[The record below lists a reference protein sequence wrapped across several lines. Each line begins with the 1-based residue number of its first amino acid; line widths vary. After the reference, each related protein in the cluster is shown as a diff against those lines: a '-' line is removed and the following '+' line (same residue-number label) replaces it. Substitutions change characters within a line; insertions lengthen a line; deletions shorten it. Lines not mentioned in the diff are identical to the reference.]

1 MEGLQVFYALAHTN
15 KVDRK
20 RSVATH
26 CRNGGKHT
34 SLRGTV
40 EFRND
45 ETRQVSE
52 GVKRLNLRECILAVS
67 AIYNKDYLVR
77 GALQGFFLRA
87 TNATKL
93 FHQIGL
99 CWQTTCCVSN
109 DHIEVARA
117 ASRNGIKD
125 NRSRVAA
132 RLCDHVDAVTL
143 SPNSQLFAGCST
155 ERVACGEK
163 NALTFICEVA
173 REFAD
178 RGGLTRPIDAAHHDD
193 AGRILRNVERTFGR
207 LENFDEFIAQSSTNI
222 ILCLQA
228 LALNVATQAL
238 YDAHRG
244 LNAYIGGDQRG
255 LEFLQKVLINNATR
269 EDADDVVTCPRETFF
284 QTRAKI
290 LKETK
295 THTNKRPMNIPKKE
309 RGRSNSLS
317 LTSPAKG
324 RAGQVRIVG
333 GQWRRTPLA
342 VRGLDGLRPTPERVR
357 ETVCD
362 WLGHLFGTFDGR
374 SALDLFAG
382 SGALGLEMAS
392 RGFAKVDLVERDRAQ
407 AAGIAAV
414 VSKLGATDFVT
425 VTQGDAFG
433 FLDRTTCA
441 YDLVLLDPPFALGLQ
456 DRAIRAVLPRLA
468 PDGVIYVERSEGRT
482 ADTLLA
488 EMGLVRVR
496 TGTAGQV
503 SYELLV
509 RRSSP
514 LAALVREERLTRREE
529 RVEAA
534 RLRRLAKIESSEKEG
549 EE

>member
-1 MEGLQVFYALAHTN
+1 M
-15 KVDRK
+15 R
-20 RSVATH
+20 
-26 CRNGGKHT
+26 
-34 SLRGTV
+34 
-40 EFRND
+40 
-45 ETRQVSE
+45 E
-52 GVKRLNLRECILAVS
+52 GVKGLDLCERILAIGAV
-67 AIYNKDYLVR
+67 YDENHLVR
-77 GALQGFFLRA
+77 GAFHGFFLRA
-87 TNATKL
+87 TNAAKL

-99 CWQTTCCVSN
+99 RRQTPSRVGN
-109 DHIEVARA
+109 DHIEVTRT
-117 ASRNGIKD
+117 ASGDRVKD

-132 RLCDHVDAVTL
+132 RLGDHIDAVTL
-143 SPNSQLFAGCST
+143 SPNCQLFAGSRS
-155 ERVACGEK
+155 ERVACSEK
-163 NALTFICEVA
+163 NALAFICKVA
-173 REFAD
+173 CELTN
-178 RGGLTRPIDAAHHDD
+178 RGGLTRTIDATHHDD
-193 AGRILRNVERTFGR
+193 AGRTLRNVKRTFGR
-207 LENFDEFIAQSSTNI
+207 LENFDELIAQSSTDI
-222 ILCLQA
+222 ILRLQA
-228 LALNVATQAL
+228 LTLNVATQAL

-269 EDADDVVTCPRETFF
+269 EDADDVVTRPRETFF

-317 LTSPAKG
+317 LSSPAKG

-333 GQWRRTPLA
+333 GRWRRTPLSVKA
-342 VRGLDGLRPTPERVR
+342 LDGLRPTPERVR

-362 WLGHLFGTFDGR
+362 WLGHLFGAFDGR

-407 AAGIAAV
+407 AAGIATV
-414 VSKLGATDFVT
+414 VSKLGATDFVK

-433 FLDRTTCA
+433 FLDRTTST
-441 YDLVLLDPPFALGLQ
+441 YDLVLLDPPFALNLQ
-456 DRAIRAVLPRLA
+456 DRAIRAALTRLA

-482 ADTLLA
+482 ADTFLA
-488 EMGLVRVR
+488 ETGLVRVR
-496 TGTAGQV
+496 AGTAGQV

-514 LAALVREERLTRREE
+514 LSALVREERMTRREE

-534 RLRRLAKIESSEKEG
+534 RLRRLAKLEGIKKSTEQEG